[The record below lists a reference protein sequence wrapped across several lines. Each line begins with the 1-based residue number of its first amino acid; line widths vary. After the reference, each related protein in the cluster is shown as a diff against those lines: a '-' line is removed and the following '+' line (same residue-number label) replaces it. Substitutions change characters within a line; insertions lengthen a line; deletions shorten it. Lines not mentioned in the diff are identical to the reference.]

1 MLHMTTRILT
11 TSFKFVSTSIT
22 KFIKQCPHCLLTL
35 LLKYVQR
42 SAPYSVNHI
51 ESGLVYVY

>member
-1 MLHMTTRILT
+1 MTTRILT